1 MNKNPRVVVGS
12 LSSEVLTLGESL
24 GGSYNNLSTYLSW
37 PILIRIEILLQII
50 EDLT

>member
-1 MNKNPRVVVGS
+1 MNKIPKVVVGS
-12 LSSEVLTLGESL
+12 LSSEVKTLGESL
-24 GGSYNNLSTYLSW
+24 GEPSNNLSTYLSS